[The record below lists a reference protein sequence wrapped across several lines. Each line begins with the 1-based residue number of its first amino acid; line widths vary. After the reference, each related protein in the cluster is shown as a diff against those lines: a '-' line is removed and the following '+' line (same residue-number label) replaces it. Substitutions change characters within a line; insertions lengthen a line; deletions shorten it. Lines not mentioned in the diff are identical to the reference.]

1 MPEDDIKN
9 IADQWVFIKHIIDKK
24 TEELKNLKK
33 VLKDK
38 SFACDRSEKNK
49 NKPKMGPR
57 NLIME
62 EIEDW
67 NNTLLYKDIK

>member
-38 SFACDRSEKNK
+38 MELQNVNK
-49 NKPKMGPR
+49 IRG
-57 NLIME
+57 
-62 EIEDW
+62 DS
-67 NNTLLYKDIK
+67 Y